1 MAGTTTNN
9 GWTYP
14 TSTDYVYQGA
24 SAIQTLAS
32 GIDTSVGTGLLAW
45 QSWSPTFSGG
55 WANGNG
61 TWTAKYVQIGKT
73 VIATGYF
80 VVGST
85 TTKGTGMIISL
96 PVTAFNSTNINGSAW
111 CGTTS
116 SSGFSPLIV
125 RPASTTTF
133 TMIAHNA
140 AGTYVTGADVAS
152 TAPITWATSSV
163 VSFTCIY
170 QAA

>member
-45 QSWSPTFSGG
+45 QSWSPAFSGG

-61 TWTAKYVQIGKT
+61 TWTATYVKIGKT
-73 VIATGYF
+73 VHWRAFF
-80 VVGST
+80 VLGST
-85 TTKGTGMIISL
+85 TTKGTSMLVSL
-96 PVTAFNSTNINGSAW
+96 PVTAAYVNSTV
-111 CGTTS
+111 S
-116 SSGFSPLIV
+116 SSCLLVTGSSRYAGVVIPNTTGTISV
-125 RPASTTTF
+125 QTSVASATYTTANAITSTTPF
-133 TMIAHNA
+133 TWATGDSVML
-140 AGTYVTGADVAS
+140 AGTYE
-152 TAPITWATSSV
+152 
-163 VSFTCIY
+163 
-170 QAA
+170 AA